1 MRSKPIV
8 RRHLTENVKA
18 KLAEIETLPWPKL
31 LNSAVRGTRA
41 LATRSTRATCE
52 ANKVK
57 KSGPKFKYLCE
68 ATQKTTS
75 IYIYIISICSRTV
88 LKDLKKNEK
97 DNEGAAAEKKKKKT
111 KPPAESEPASK
122 KRKDSDEKKK
132 DKKSSKKSKK

>member
-1 MRSKPIV
+1 MSKQSSLRSRRCRGPSFWTVLYVELVLSQLGAPAPHVKQTKWRSLAPSLNIYV
-8 RRHLTENVKA
+8 RQ
-18 KLAEIETLPWPKL
+18 PKKQ
-31 LNSAVRGTRA
+31 
-41 LATRSTRATCE
+41 
-52 ANKVK
+52 KVDR
-57 KSGPKFKYLCE
+57 YIY
-68 ATQKTTS
+68 